1 MKRAPQRPAAMALVL
16 PTIIVPGAE
25 GKLPPPPPPARPAP
39 SSAGTLG
46 RAGGQKGPRSASAD
60 VISQRRQRAPCLVP
74 AGRPPAAAAH
84 ARPGPMPNLSP
95 RVLWGGGG
103 GKRPEKGRRGATT
116 RHDTRTPPKERGGG
130 QTTRSAA
137 GREIPA
143 CCQVGT
149 GRPQPSGSKDQIKKR
164 RKNKTRQKQT

>member
-25 GKLPPPPPPARPAP
+25 GKLPPPPPARPAP

-74 AGRPPAAAAH
+74 AGRPPAAAH
-84 ARPGPMPNLSP
+84 ARAGPLPYLSP
-95 RVLWGGGG
+95 RVLLGGGSAPKRGVG
-103 GKRPEKGRRGATT
+103 GL
-116 RHDTRTPPKERGGG
+116 RHDTTHAPPP
-130 QTTRSAA
+130 RSEVGAKPPAPRPA
-137 GREIPA
+137 GRDPPA
-143 CCQVGT
+143 ARRGQAGL
-149 GRPQPSGSKDQIKKR
+149 GPQARKTELKKEE
-164 RKNKTRQKQT
+164 KQNTAKTNLKST